1 MELENMHNLPLRQR
15 GRPRGH
21 NRARLSKEQQ
31 KERNK
36 YYEQLR
42 RKEIKERW
50 TELVQLIN
58 PEKVHQPKSDKEVA
72 IYIADLEDDASDAEK
87 EAEQLRAD
95 NAKLRKKLRRL
106 QASLRRQ
113 ESPPR
118 KRAAPAGGRECAPQS
133 FVDQLLH
140 VEESEAMDVDLS
152 AFEVVAEESIPF
164 SGAMDV
170 LPSEIILGVL
180 PSKEKME
187 ECNEVS
193 LNNPITDAVV
203 VPAEQHDSGVDSPP
217 GNLLDLL
224 PVYPEEDALL
234 ETIAAMDIPD
244 PLDIDVNPSGFL
256 LPPPATHQLPDV
268 TSKSIVFLE
277 QCDHQ
282 QVKFI
287 TGLSNARRL
296 STGEGLAEVDR
307 LVALFFNS

>member
-1 MELENMHNLPLRQR
+1 MFYLIEFIFQMHNLPLRQR

-170 LPSEIILGVL
+170 LPSEII
-180 PSKEKME
+180 
-187 ECNEVS
+187 
-193 LNNPITDAVV
+193 TDAVV